1 MKISFVTEILNQRT
15 KDIELK
21 RNFINILKSTESFQY
36 TLNFLAFVADEIIHE
51 INFHGGNQK
60 LKKEIENVLN
70 TLKSRSQNLL
80 CEMN

>member
-1 MKISFVTEILNQRT
+1 M
-15 KDIELK
+15 
-21 RNFINILKSTESFQY
+21 
-36 TLNFLAFVADEIIHE
+36 ADEIIHE

-60 LKKEIENVLN
+60 LKQEIENVLN